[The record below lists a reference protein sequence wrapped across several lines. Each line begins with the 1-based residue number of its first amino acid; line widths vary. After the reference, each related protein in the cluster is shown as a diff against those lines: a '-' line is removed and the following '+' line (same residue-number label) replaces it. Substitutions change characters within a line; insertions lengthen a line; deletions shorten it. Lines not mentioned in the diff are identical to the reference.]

1 LWKNRLSSFAFFG
14 GFFKWGPNRRN
25 QSSDFR
31 SDFPNGGQIVEIK
44 TRFFFAQ
51 EPEKKASLIQKLGLN
66 SKNHKYHF
74 GKKWLMEI
82 NVGLK
87 IG

>member
-1 LWKNRLSSFAFFG
+1 LHFSDDFSNGEKISESKLGLSVRFS
-14 GFFKWGPNRRN
+14 KWGPNRRN
-25 QSSDFR
+25 QSSL
-31 SDFPNGGQIVEIK
+31 
-44 TRFFFAQ
+44 FFAQ

-82 NVGLK
+82 NSFVGLK
-87 IG
+87 IE